1 MFYESK
7 LVIIK
12 IFALTLGKIYNHSIL
27 FQLNIVMTISFSNSI
42 EPSKIERVLQFL
54 YREHIAFNF
63 EPSSVVSPE
72 DLAIRERL
80 HNKYVQTGEWNALS
94 LDEKED
100 AALLESMLFLEET
113 GQATPLSVEDD
124 ADFKNEIKSWANL

>member
-1 MFYESK
+1 
-7 LVIIK
+7 
-12 IFALTLGKIYNHSIL
+12 
-27 FQLNIVMTISFSNSI
+27 MTISFSNAV

-54 YREHIAFNF
+54 YREHIPFSF
-63 EPSSVVSPE
+63 EPSPTLSPE

-80 HNKYVQTGEWNALS
+80 HNKYVPSGEWDAMT

-100 AALLESMLFLEET
+100 AALLESMLFFEET
-113 GQATPLSVEDD
+113 GQTTPLNADED